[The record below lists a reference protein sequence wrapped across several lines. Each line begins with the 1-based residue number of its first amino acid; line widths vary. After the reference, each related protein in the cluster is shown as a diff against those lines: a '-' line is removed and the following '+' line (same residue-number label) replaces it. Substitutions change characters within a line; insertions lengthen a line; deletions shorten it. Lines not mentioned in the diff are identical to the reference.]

1 MLQATQIQL
10 SFTLVEL
17 LTVILVIL
25 AIVALFFLVK
35 VLIGLSKTMKG
46 VSTILEDNKDN
57 IDLAIKNLSET
68 STSAVS
74 IASEVDGLVKD
85 VKPGLVSTLTEVEGV
100 VGNANKLS
108 TDAVDT
114 VEYFTMS
121 AVDTFDNI
129 SSGVS
134 KATDYIELFKSVL
147 QSLKKMLS

>member
-1 MLQATQIQL
+1 MLPATQIQL

-17 LTVILVIL
+17 LTVILILL

-35 VLIGLSKTMKG
+35 VLIGLSKAIKNVTA
-46 VSTILEDNKDN
+46 IIEDNKDQ
-57 IDLAIKNLSET
+57 IDLAINNLSAT

-85 VKPGLVSTLTEVEGV
+85 VKPGLVSTLTEVEGL

-134 KATDYIELFKSVL
+134 KATDYVELIKSIL
-147 QSLKKMLS
+147 QSIKKMLS

>member
-1 MLQATQIQL
+1 MLLGTQIQL
-10 SFTLVEL
+10 SFTLIEL
-17 LTVILVIL
+17 LTVILILL

-35 VLIGLSKTMKG
+35 VLIGLSKTMKN
-46 VSTILEDNKDN
+46 VSKILEDNKDQ
-57 IDLAIKNLSET
+57 IDLAINNLSAT

-108 TDAVDT
+108 NDAVDT

-121 AVDTFDNI
+121 AVDTLDNI
-129 SSGVS
+129 SGGVS
-134 KATDYIELFKSVL
+134 KATDYVELVKSIL
-147 QSLKKMLS
+147 QSIKKMLS

>member
-1 MLQATQIQL
+1 MLLGTQIQL
-10 SFTLVEL
+10 SFTLIEL

-35 VLIGLSKTMKG
+35 VLIGLSKTMKN
-46 VSTILEDNKDN
+46 VSTILEENKDN
-57 IDLAIKNLSET
+57 IDLAINNLTAT

-74 IASEVDGLVKD
+74 ISSEVDSLVKD

-108 TDAVDT
+108 NDAVDT

-121 AVDTFDNI
+121 AVDTLDNI

-134 KATDYIELFKSVL
+134 KATDYVELFKSVL
-147 QSLKKMLS
+147 QSIKKMLS